1 MIIVSIVYSYHVLT
15 GIYVID
21 LKECNYSLSS
31 DMFLSQDIYNDHS
44 HRNDMRSELSWDIVF
59 IRRNKTA
66 SLSVVVLWLYNSTI
80 DQILFLKNDVIRA
93 MLYRW

>member
-44 HRNDMRSELSWDIVF
+44 HRNDMRSELS
-59 IRRNKTA
+59 
-66 SLSVVVLWLYNSTI
+66 
-80 DQILFLKNDVIRA
+80 
-93 MLYRW
+93 